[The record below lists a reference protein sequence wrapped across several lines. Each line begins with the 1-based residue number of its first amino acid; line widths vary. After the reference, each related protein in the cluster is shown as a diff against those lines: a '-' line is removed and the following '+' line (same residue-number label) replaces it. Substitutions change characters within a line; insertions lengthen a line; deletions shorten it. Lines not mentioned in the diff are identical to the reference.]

1 MFAFAESIKHVDAYM
16 IGFQLL
22 AAGGPFVFI
31 SSLPVSQLWPD
42 KKVKTKTKKQGAERE
57 REEERR
63 EARGKRSKER
73 RERGKKRR
81 GRLPDRGEEKRNKFT
96 IIFIP
101 FPRR

>member
-63 EARGKRSKER
+63 EARGAR
-73 RERGKKRR
+73 RGERGEKRR